1 MFNYGKIFPEVYKK
15 DFILS
20 FVVMGN
26 KIAIYMG
33 NEKIKVI
40 ENTLENQEKLLKKM
54 KEQYES
60 LKKLNV
66 LDKLQQQRDGLD
78 TMVNIQVMSEYA
90 YKSFSYYTIFLGILY
105 LLSHTPNDELLY
117 YLFIGGFSLT
127 ILSFGMETFSTFKV
141 MFPKVKKEVLD
152 EAIDDF
158 KKMDFFF
165 QNQELFDNEI
175 NVNSLDKLD
184 NKELFMRVKKPV

>member
-1 MFNYGKIFPEVYKK
+1 
-15 DFILS
+15 
-20 FVVMGN
+20 
-26 KIAIYMG
+26 
-33 NEKIKVI
+33 
-40 ENTLENQEKLLKKM
+40 
-54 KEQYES
+54 
-60 LKKLNV
+60 
-66 LDKLQQQRDGLD
+66 
-78 TMVNIQVMSEYA
+78 
-90 YKSFSYYTIFLGILY
+90 
-105 LLSHTPNDELLY
+105 
-117 YLFIGGFSLT
+117 
-127 ILSFGMETFSTFKV
+127 

>member
-78 TMVNIQVMSEYA
+78 TMGNIQVMSEYA

-117 YLFIGGFSLT
+117 YLFIGGVSLT
-127 ILSFGMETFSTFKV
+127 ILSFGMETFSTLKV

-152 EAIDDF
+152 EAIADF

-175 NVNSLDKLD
+175 NVNSLDMLD

>member
-78 TMVNIQVMSEYA
+78 TMGNIQVMSEYA

-117 YLFIGGFSLT
+117 YLFIGGVSLT
-127 ILSFGMETFSTFKV
+127 ILSFGMEKV

>member
-60 LKKLNV
+60 LKKINV

-90 YKSFSYYTIFLGILY
+90 YNSFSYYTIFLGILY

-117 YLFIGGFSLT
+117 YLFIGGVSLT

>member
-78 TMVNIQVMSEYA
+78 TIVNIKVMSEYA

-105 LLSHTPNDELLY
+105 LLSHTSNDELLY
-117 YLFIGGFSLT
+117 YLFIGGVSLT
-127 ILSFGMETFSTFKV
+127 ILSFGVETFSTFKV